1 MSTANFITQKD
12 FDMYVINFEVTEEDI
27 KSFETENEC
36 EFDYEFEAQCFY
48 DFEIDNFKWLLNHA
62 LTEKFKRTLEF
73 FNVELKDGYYTGV
86 QTYIKLQSEN
96 PYELDNEDCHYYF
109 DMNRSTAIRKYD
121 SEIRFIN
128 KKLLPYIRDN
138 SSFERLVCDGI
149 FSNGEAIYSYP
160 DRIKQA
166 A

>member
-1 MSTANFITQKD
+1 MGTPNFRTQKD
-12 FDMYVINFEVTEEDI
+12 FDMYVTNFEVTEEDI
-27 KSFETENEC
+27 KVYEAENDC

-48 DFEIDNFKWLLNHA
+48 DFEIDNFNWLLNHA

-73 FNVELKDGYYTGV
+73 FNVGLKDGYYTGI
-86 QTYIKLQSEN
+86 QTYIALQSEN
-96 PYELDNEDCHYYF
+96 PYELDNEGCHYYF

-138 SSFERLVCDGI
+138 SSFERLVCNGI

-160 DRIKQA
+160 DRIKQVA
-166 A
+166 